1 MKKINLVNILNII
14 YLLNITIIIINSFF
28 NYKISDFYFKEFF
41 LNYSDGFLRRAI
53 DGEIIYYLSFYT
65 KISPLIFLP
74 IISSIIII
82 LFFVLLIRFISR
94 NKYLWIVIFSMP
106 VLLSE
111 IYYGSIFRKD
121 ISVLLL
127 LLLQFTVIIKWKEAF
142 SKNIILCLISIFSIF
157 FHEIFFFL
165 SLVPLLILLISPKYR
180 FTSLLLLGV
189 NLILFLLA
197 YKYSGYKID
206 SNVIINSWEVID
218 KNVEPY
224 LMRLNKILYVRSTL
238 ITKSSNWNLFTALNF
253 VFFLFVNFYFIMGVV
268 ASKIENHRKNVFV
281 FTLVL
286 NQVVLV
292 FLCAIAVDF
301 SRWFFMVNLTS
312 IIFPY
317 LIDDKFLEVFNDSTK
332 TLAVKLQKIDFYFNY
347 RISYYLFLFLG
358 MPFFGLWD
366 MKEYFSKIPIS
377 ILLSAIVNYK

>member
-1 MKKINLVNILNII
+1 MKKIKLVNILNII

-127 LLLQFTVIIKWKEAF
+127 LLLLQFTVIIKWKEAF

-157 FHEIFFFL
+157 FHEIFSFFRWC
-165 SLVPLLILLISPKYR
+165 LI
-180 FTSLLLLGV
+180 
-189 NLILFLLA
+189 
-197 YKYSGYKID
+197 
-206 SNVIINSWEVID
+206 
-218 KNVEPY
+218 
-224 LMRLNKILYVRSTL
+224 
-238 ITKSSNWNLFTALNF
+238 
-253 VFFLFVNFYFIMGVV
+253 
-268 ASKIENHRKNVFV
+268 
-281 FTLVL
+281 
-286 NQVVLV
+286 
-292 FLCAIAVDF
+292 
-301 SRWFFMVNLTS
+301 
-312 IIFPY
+312 
-317 LIDDKFLEVFNDSTK
+317 
-332 TLAVKLQKIDFYFNY
+332 
-347 RISYYLFLFLG
+347 
-358 MPFFGLWD
+358 
-366 MKEYFSKIPIS
+366 
-377 ILLSAIVNYK
+377 